1 MSFFSLSPVLL
12 WFLIGIATLSL
23 ELLTPGFIGFFFGI
37 GAWCTALAVYLYP
50 FSPAGQLLIFLI
62 TSISTLLLLRSTL
75 KKIFLGRSREIDAME
90 NGLPSNATGE
100 VVEDIVPPASGTV
113 KYAGSFWQ
121 ATAEVTLTRGTVVRI
136 TGKNNLTVQ
145 VAPMAAK
152 GDI

>member
-1 MSFFSLSPVLL
+1 MLFFSLSPVLL
-12 WFLIGIATLSL
+12 WFLTGIATLFL
-23 ELLTPGFIGFFFGI
+23 ELVTPGFIGFFFGI

-50 FSPAGQLLIFLI
+50 FSLANQLLIFLV
-62 TSISTLLLLRSTL
+62 TSLSTLLLLRSTL

-90 NGLPSNATGE
+90 NGIPANATGE
-100 VVEDIVPPASGTV
+100 VVEDIVPPKSGTV

-136 TGKNNLTVQ
+136 TGKTNLTVQ
-145 VAPMAAK
+145 VEPITTK